1 MAVCRG
7 GVSLWVGCVRNHGGR
22 QAMPKQCWNLCQTTE
37 FHLIDNCRTVS
48 SASWN
53 LVPPNS
59 LHYLSIKQP
68 SLSHPFHHACQPN
81 RAASLEEEE
90 WEESISLPV
99 LLKPG
104 ETDEQHTVV
113 EVPFLGPAKLSEL
126 LALRPNRP
134 FDLLF
139 PLTTVDGSRE
149 DDISITRKDGTDENQ
164 PKERGSFR
172 SLFETERCPAPF
184 MLGSR
189 FYCFHCPGMESVSE
203 IGVKPRKGQDEQS
216 IYPAL
221 SVMHYS
227 HAETERVD
235 ESSSQRDMEDEEKLA
250 LMHEK
255 LRVELPSFFVKN
267 HDYSIYSEDVEF
279 INGLLNTK
287 TRGRVVYQLT
297 LTIWRLMCLCYY
309 AEAQLEVL
317 KLTKHPEDGSI
328 KARWRVKGLPF
339 HSVLIFFYK
348 KDKSHL
354 YRTYD
359 AFSTFYVGSDGRIHR
374 HKVEKVMEA
383 RPPLLPKV
391 TSVLAGA
398 LVALGVQEHRP
409 ALNLLPLL
417 LSSLRQTR
425 A

>member
-22 QAMPKQCWNLCQTTE
+22 QPMTKRCWNLCQSAE
-37 FHLIDNCRTVS
+37 FHLNDNCRTLS
-48 SASWN
+48 SGSGA
-53 LVPPNS
+53 LTPPNS
-59 LHYLSIKQP
+59 LRYLSIKQP
-68 SLSHPFHHACQPN
+68 SLSHPFHHSCQPN
-81 RAASLEEEE
+81 RAASPEEEE
-90 WEESISLPV
+90 WEEAIGLPV
-99 LLKPG
+99 LLSPG
-104 ETDEQHTVV
+104 ENDEQHTVV
-113 EVPFLGPAKLSEL
+113 EVPFLGPAKLGEL
-126 LALRPNRP
+126 LALVPNRP

-139 PLTTVDGSRE
+139 PLTTVDGRRE
-149 DDISITRKDGTDENQ
+149 DDISISRKTGTEEIQ
-164 PKERGSFR
+164 PTERGSFR
-172 SLFETERCPAPF
+172 SLFEAEGCPAPF

-189 FYCFHCPGMESVSE
+189 FFCFHCPETESVSE
-203 IGVKPRKGQDEQS
+203 TAPEAGKGRDEQS
-216 IYPAL
+216 FYPVL
-221 SVMHYS
+221 NVIHYS

-235 ESSSQRDMEDEEKLA
+235 KSSSQRDMKDEEKLA

-255 LRVELPSFFVKN
+255 LRVELPSFFVKH

-287 TRGRVVYQLT
+287 TRGRVAYQLT
-297 LTIWRLMCLCYY
+297 LTLWRLMCLCYY

-339 HSVLIFFYK
+339 HSVLVFFYK

-359 AFSTFYVGSDGRIHR
+359 AFSTFYIGSDGRIHR

-383 RPPLLPKV
+383 SPPLLPKV
-391 TSVLAGA
+391 TSMLAGA
-398 LVALGVQEHRP
+398 LVALGIQEHRP

>member
-1 MAVCRG
+1 MT
-7 GVSLWVGCVRNHGGR
+7 
-22 QAMPKQCWNLCQTTE
+22 KQCWNLCQTTE
-37 FHLIDNCRTVS
+37 FHLNDNCRTLS
-48 SASWN
+48 SASWA
-53 LVPPNS
+53 LAPPNS
-59 LHYLSIKQP
+59 LRYLSIKQP
-68 SLSHPFHHACQPN
+68 ALSHPFHHACQPN
-81 RAASLEEEE
+81 RSANLEEEE
-90 WEESISLPV
+90 WEETVSLQV
-99 LLKPG
+99 LFKPG
-104 ETDEQHTVV
+104 RSHEQHMVV
-113 EVPFLGPAKLSEL
+113 EVPFIGPAKLSEL
-126 LALRPNRP
+126 LALGPNRP

-149 DDISITRKDGTDENQ
+149 DDISIIGNAGTAE
-164 PKERGSFR
+164 KELMESPSSSFR
-172 SLFETERCPAPF
+172 SLFETEGCPAPF

-189 FYCFHCPGMESVSE
+189 FYCFHSSVLE
-203 IGVKPRKGQDEQS
+203 IGNKPGKGQDEWS
-216 IYPAL
+216 FYPAL
-221 SVMHYS
+221 HVTHCS
-227 HAETERVD
+227 HDETGRAD
-235 ESSSQRDMEDEEKLA
+235 KSSSQRDMENEEKLA

-255 LRVELPSFFVKN
+255 LRVELPRFFRKN

-297 LTIWRLMCLCYY
+297 LTLWKLMCLFYY
-309 AEAQLEVL
+309 ADAQLEVL

-339 HSVLIFFYK
+339 HSILVFFYK
-348 KDKSHL
+348 KDKNHL

-359 AFSTFYVGSDGRIHR
+359 AFSTFYIGADGRIHC

-391 TSVLAGA
+391 ASMLGGA
-398 LVALGVQEHRP
+398 LVALGIQEHRP

-417 LSSLRQTR
+417 LSSLRQAR

>member
-7 GVSLWVGCVRNHGGR
+7 GVSLWLGCVRNHGSR
-22 QAMPKQCWNLCQTTE
+22 QPMTKQCWNLCQTTE
-37 FHLIDNCRTVS
+37 LHLIDSCRTLS

-53 LVPPNS
+53 LAPPNS
-59 LHYLSIKQP
+59 LRYLSIKQP
-68 SLSHPFHHACQPN
+68 SLSLPFHHACQLN

-90 WEESISLPV
+90 WEEAISLPV

-113 EVPFLGPAKLSEL
+113 EVPFLGPAKLREL
-126 LALRPNRP
+126 LALGPNRP

-139 PLTTVDGSRE
+139 PITTVDGSRV
-149 DDISITRKDGTDENQ
+149 DDIIITGKDGTEENQ
-164 PKERGSFR
+164 LIERGSFR
-172 SLFETERCPAPF
+172 SLFETEGCPAPF
-184 MLGSR
+184 MLGSH
-189 FYCFHCPGMESVSE
+189 FYCFHCHGMESVSE

-216 IYPAL
+216 IYQPFN
-221 SVMHYS
+221 VMHYS

-235 ESSSQRDMEDEEKLA
+235 KSSSQRDMENEEKLA

-297 LTIWRLMCLCYY
+297 LTLWRLMCLCFY
-309 AEAQLEVL
+309 ADAQLEVL

-339 HSVLIFFYK
+339 HSILIFFYK

-359 AFSTFYVGSDGRIHR
+359 AFSTFYVGSDGRIHK

-398 LVALGVQEHRP
+398 LVALGIQEHRP

-417 LSSLRQTR
+417 LSSL
-425 A
+425 